1 MLFTSFYEKSFIIHK
16 MFKEALKG
24 ILFTSKV
31 KLSMRQLWTE
41 TLQNYLTR

>member
-24 ILFTSKV
+24 
-31 KLSMRQLWTE
+31 
-41 TLQNYLTR
+41 NYRRDSYELRLYKIT